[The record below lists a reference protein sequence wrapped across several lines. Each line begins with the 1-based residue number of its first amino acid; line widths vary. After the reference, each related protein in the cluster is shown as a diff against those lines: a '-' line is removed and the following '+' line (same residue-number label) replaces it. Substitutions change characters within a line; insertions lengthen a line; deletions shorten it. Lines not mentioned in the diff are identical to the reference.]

1 MHIFIISTQW
11 NWLFLSV
18 QWHLQQ
24 RHANRTHSFL
34 FSSSRKTR
42 FCTKKKFFRQ
52 FADERARK
60 SSLRRVYEFKWVLS
74 KSHSKAILIQN
85 NMHLSLF
92 LTRYNIS
99 PTSSGVSSLV
109 MRTRWNRCSHIRF
122 ECFVLTQKNT
132 RKLSNTIMASL
143 KPTRIHLM
151 PASSAMKDARV
162 CKCNRKRF
170 ITIWANAVH
179 QAQSIQCA

>member
-11 NWLFLSV
+11 NWLFFSV

-85 NMHLSLF
+85 NMHLSLSF
-92 LTRYNIS
+92 PHPLQYFTNQQ
-99 PTSSGVSSLV
+99 
-109 MRTRWNRCSHIRF
+109 RCFITCDAH
-122 ECFVLTQKNT
+122 
-132 RKLSNTIMASL
+132 
-143 KPTRIHLM
+143 
-151 PASSAMKDARV
+151 AMKSM
-162 CKCNRKRF
+162 F
-170 ITIWANAVH
+170 TYPIWMLCIDTKEH
-179 QAQSIQCA
+179 QETE